1 MSVINLFNMRKKKLQ
16 KIYNLTEMLRDRIG
30 DVLAKQKKN
39 EDINDWLLQFSQSV
53 SQCSFR
59 IFICNEDGFQQS
71 ETL

>member
-1 MSVINLFNMRKKKLQ
+1 
-16 KIYNLTEMLRDRIG
+16 MLRDRIG

-59 IFICNEDGFQQS
+59 IFVTKMVSNNQ